1 MTVLCIGDS
10 LTYGY
15 GVARE
20 DTWCAIAARLCGH
33 EFVNRGV
40 NGATTGEMLEG
51 LLASSA
57 LSRSSDTG
65 APPPLRDADDLP
77 SRRGAVSALFVM
89 GGLND
94 LFMGMA
100 PRIPLAHIRA
110 IVEHTRRA
118 GLRPV
123 VGIPSQISADVDE
136 GWCDGPID
144 MDHVRASYADF
155 AAALRRQCE
164 DDGVAFIDFRSVL
177 GPADLAFDGI
187 HLNRQGHR
195 RMAEAVAAHW
205 EKVRA

>member
-1 MTVLCIGDS
+1 MTIFCIGDS

-20 DTWCAIAARLCGH
+20 DTWCVIASRLCGH

-51 LLASSA
+51 LLADST
-57 LSRSSDTG
+57 LSLSGDTG
-65 APPPLRDADDLP
+65 APSSLHDADDLP
-77 SRRGAVSALFVM
+77 SRRETVSTLFVM

-100 PRIPLAHIRA
+100 PRIPLVHIHA
-110 IVEHTRRA
+110 IVERARRA

-123 VGIPSQISADVDE
+123 VGIPSQISTDVDE

-164 DDGVAFIDFRSVL
+164 DDGVDFIDFRPVL

-195 RMAEAVAAHW
+195 RMAEAAAAHW
-205 EKVRA
+205 EKRRA